1 MPRPPFPPAP
11 PELEAE
17 RLAALQ
23 RYDVL
28 DTMPEAAFDRIV
40 RLAAQLLGMPIALVS
55 FIDADRQWFKAK
67 IGLAV
72 DETPRAIAFCNT
84 AIEGSAVY
92 QVPNAVLDPRHADNP
107 LVVSEPG
114 VRFYAGAPLLTP
126 EGQALG
132 TLCVIDTVPRPKL
145 DPLQAQALTDLA
157 AAVMAQMELRREL
170 RAREREMA
178 RAALRERLLRSVA
191 ETPTFHAAIEAAMT
205 ALREDTD
212 SLLCLF
218 FRLAPD
224 GHHLQLVAAQGRGA
238 LTEPSHFA
246 RLRALDLTLD
256 NTSAGRA
263 IREDRQLI
271 VEGLTPEMLRNLPGA
286 ALSAAL
292 GMAAMILT
300 PTSVGAERYCFAL
313 GFGPARSDL
322 PAMAERLQEAAG
334 TLRPLLR
341 RLRDTEETELFR
353 RVVDASSEPVVI
365 SDLQPGGAPGLRIRY
380 VNAAFLRQ
388 TGYSA
393 AEVTGHSPSMLTH
406 ADAAPEA
413 RLAIRTALRQGRP
426 IRQEILN
433 RRRDGTPYW
442 VELNI
447 SPVVDETGWRTH
459 WMSIQR
465 DISAQRAETQALTE
479 SEAAF
484 RDLFHQHPAPM
495 WVFDKDTLA
504 FLEVNEAAIA
514 AYGWSRAEFL
524 GMTVLD
530 IRPEDQ
536 REVVRDRAQQSFE
549 GRRVAGPW
557 QHRTASGESRQVQI
571 LSRMIEFRGREARLV
586 VVWDVTERLRAEAA
600 ARELTA
606 ELDATFESISDG
618 LYTLDH
624 DWRFTRVNIHAERL
638 LRRDAS
644 ALLGRTLWDG
654 FPEVV
659 GTEAEQQ
666 LRLVAQQRTTRRF
679 EFFFAPFETWFDVT
693 IYPARRG
700 LTVYFRDITAQH
712 RRDERLRLLE
722 VAANKLNDIII
733 IAEARPAGPNGLRT
747 VFVNQALERLTG
759 FRAESATSLVP
770 PMLHG
775 PRTDTAELAR
785 IHAAL
790 TTQQPIRAELLKYRK
805 DGQELWFEL
814 DIVPV
819 VDDRGVVTHWVS
831 VERDITE
838 RKLAQIQLEQQAA
851 LLDQARDA
859 ILVRGTDH
867 RILYWNRSAER
878 LYGWT
883 AQEATGRSVAEL
895 LYRDTSAFGAANAVV
910 LAQGEWNGQV
920 EQFRK
925 DGTRLVV
932 EGAWSL
938 VRDAEGGPRAILAVN
953 TDITE
958 RLELEQKL
966 RQAQRLEAIGQL
978 TGGVAHDF
986 NNLLT
991 VILGNSE
998 MLADSLGHDEDLQ
1011 QMAAMNM
1018 AAAERG
1024 SALTSRLLAF
1034 SRRQALDPKA
1044 IDVNRLLAGLHQMLQ
1059 RTLGE
1064 HIEIR
1069 FASVPDLWP
1078 AMIDP
1083 PQLENA
1089 VLNLCINARD
1099 AMGAGGRLVIE
1110 TANVHLDAAYSEAEG
1125 EVAPGAYVLI
1135 AVSDTGSGMTP
1146 EVAARAF
1153 EPFFTTKEVG
1163 QGSGLGLSM
1172 VFGFMKQSGG
1182 HVKIYSEVGHG
1193 TVVKMY
1199 LPRATV
1205 PSSRA
1210 PRGGDA
1216 EMLLG
1221 GSEKLLLVEDDP
1233 LVREHVA
1240 AQLRDLG
1247 YRVVVASQAAEAMDA
1262 LHQHADFDLLFT
1274 DVVMPGGMHGPA
1286 LAQEARQLRPGL
1298 RVLFTSGYTQN
1309 GIVHHGRLDPGVLLL
1324 NKPYRRRDL
1333 AEKIRQA
1340 LDGTGNSGGETAAS
1354 PPHA

>member
-1 MPRPPFPPAP
+1 MS
-11 PELEAE
+11 EHEVE
-17 RLAALQ
+17 RLAALN
-23 RYDVL
+23 RYAVL
-28 DTMPEAAFDRIV
+28 DMQPDSTFDHIV
-40 RLAAQLLGMPIALVS
+40 RLAAQLFDVPIALVS

-67 IGLAV
+67 LGISL
-72 DETPRAIAFCNT
+72 DEAPRAIAFCNT
-84 AIEGSAVY
+84 TIHGAGIH
-92 QVPNAVLDPRHADNP
+92 QVPDATQDPRHADNP
-107 LVVSEPG
+107 LVLSEKG
-114 VRFYAGAPLLTP
+114 IRFYAGVPLLTP
-126 EGQALG
+126 EGQPLG
-132 TLCVIDTVPRPKL
+132 TLCVMDTVPRPPL
-145 DPLQAQALTDLA
+145 DAAQTRALQDLA
-157 AAVMAQMELRREL
+157 AAVMAQLELRREIL
-170 RAREREMA
+170 ARDREMA

-191 ETPTFHAAIEAAMT
+191 ETPTFQAAIDAAMT

-224 GHHLQLVAAQGRGA
+224 GHHLQLVAAQGSGA
-238 LTEPSHFA
+238 LADPAHLA
-246 RLRALDLTLD
+246 RLRALALTID
-256 NTSAGRA
+256 NTAAGRA
-263 IREDRQLI
+263 IREDRQIL
-271 VEGLTPEMLRNLPGA
+271 VADLTPALMQQLPGA
-286 ALSAAL
+286 AMSAAR
-292 GMAAMILT
+292 GMTAMILT
-300 PTSVGAERYCFAL
+300 PTSVGEERYCCAL
-313 GFGPARSDL
+313 GYGPGRTDL

-341 RLRDTEETELFR
+341 RLRDAEETELFR

-365 SDLQPGGAPGLRIRY
+365 SDIMPGGAPGLRIRY
-380 VNAAFLRQ
+380 VNDAFLHQ

-413 RLAIRTALRQGRP
+413 RQEIRAALSEGRP

-433 RRRDGTPYW
+433 RRSDGSPYW

-447 SPVVDETGWRTH
+447 SPVVDDTGWRTH

-465 DISAQRAETQALTE
+465 DISAQRAETEALTE

-504 FLEVNEAAIA
+504 FLEVNDAAVA
-514 AYGWSRAEFL
+514 AYGWSREQFL
-524 GMTVLD
+524 RMSVLD
-530 IRPEDQ
+530 VRPEEE
-536 REVVRDRAQQSFE
+536 RELVDSLARQDFT
-549 GRRVAGPW
+549 GRRVSGPW
-557 QHRTASGESRQVQI
+557 PHRTASGRIRQVQI
-571 LSRMIEFRGREARLV
+571 LARMITFHGREARLV
-586 VVWDVTERLRAEAA
+586 VVWDLTERLRAEAE
-600 ARELTA
+600 ARDLAA

-618 LYTLDH
+618 LFTLDRE
-624 DWRFTRVNIHAERL
+624 WRFTHVNAHAEGL
-638 LRRDAS
+638 LRRNA
-644 ALLGRTLWDG
+644 ATLIGQVIWDS
-654 FPEVV
+654 FPEAA
-659 GTEAEQQ
+659 GTEAERQ
-666 LRLVAQQRTTRRF
+666 LRLVTQERRTRRF
-679 EFFFAPFETWFDVT
+679 EYFFVTLGAWFDVT
-693 IYPARRG
+693 VYPARRG

-712 RRDERLRLLE
+712 QREERLRLLE
-722 VAANKLNDIII
+722 VAANKLNDIIM
-733 IAEARPAGPNGLRT
+733 IAEAGPAGPGGPRT
-747 VFVNQALERLTG
+747 LFINDALERLTG
-759 FRAESATSLVP
+759 FRAEEITTLTP
-770 PMLHG
+770 RMLQG
-775 PRTDTAELAR
+775 PRTDAAELAR
-785 IHAAL
+785 IQAAL
-790 TTQQPIRAELLKYRK
+790 TAHQPIRAELLRYRK

-819 VDDRGVVTHWVS
+819 ADDRGVFTHWVS

-838 RKLAQIQLEQQAA
+838 RKHAQIQLEQQAA

-859 ILVRGTDH
+859 ILVCGTDH
-867 RILYWNRSAER
+867 RVLYWNRSAER

-883 AQEATGRSVAEL
+883 AKEAVGQSVVDLMYHETL
-895 LYRDTSAFGAANAVV
+895 AFRAATAAV
-910 LAQGEWNGQV
+910 LAQGEWNGQI
-920 EQFRK
+920 EQLRK
-925 DGTRLVV
+925 DGSRLMV

-938 VRDAEGGPRAILAVN
+938 VRDQDGGPRAILAVN

-958 RLELEQKL
+958 RLDLEQKL

-998 MLADSLGHDEDLQ
+998 MLAESLPHDEDLR

-1034 SRRQALDPKA
+1034 SRRQALDPKV
-1044 IDVNRLLAGLHQMLQ
+1044 IDVSRLLGDLYQMLQ

-1064 HIEIR
+1064 HIEIQIVS
-1069 FASVPDLWP
+1069 APGLWQ
-1078 AMIDP
+1078 ALIDP

-1099 AMGAGGRLVIE
+1099 AMGAGGKLVIE
-1110 TANVHLDAAYSEAEG
+1110 TANVHLDDAYAEAEG

-1182 HVKIYSEVGHG
+1182 HVKIYSEAGHG
-1193 TVVKMY
+1193 TAVKMY
-1199 LPRATV
+1199 LPRAAI
-1205 PSSRA
+1205 SSARSL
-1210 PRGGDA
+1210 RTSEGGV
-1216 EMLLG
+1216 LQG
-1221 GSEKLLLVEDDP
+1221 GPEKLLVVEDDP
-1233 LVREHVA
+1233 LVRDHVA

-1247 YRVVVASQAAEAMDA
+1247 YRVVVASHATEAIEA
-1262 LHQHADFDLLFT
+1262 LLQQADFDLLFT
-1274 DVVMPGGMHGPA
+1274 DVVMPGGMHGPE
-1286 LAQEARQLRPGL
+1286 LAQEARRIHPGL

-1333 AEKIRQA
+1333 AEKIREA
-1340 LDGTGNSGGETAAS
+1340 LDSAGSRRDRPFFAS
-1354 PPHA
+1354 SDE